1 MKSVLK
7 YIIILLVT
15 VILTLLYGFLIG
27 GEITLLFGF
36 VVFANSMVVLIFFER
51 KFFTKSLIGR
61 IVKIIAVSLLML
73 SFSISLYNVVNES
86 SWKLIERYETEVLD
100 KEVIGGRNYFNEEEL
115 FFISTDG
122 EECSV
127 TIYSKYPHSPGD
139 KIVIDECEGLFGETF
154 YRYRGESE

>member
-36 VVFANSMVVLIFFER
+36 VIFAISMVVLMFFER
-51 KFFTKSLIGR
+51 KSSLKGLIGR
-61 IVKIIAVSLLML
+61 IVKVVAISVLSVAFSLA
-73 SFSISLYNVVNES
+73 LYATVNES
-86 SWKLIERYETEVLD
+86 SWKLIDKYETEVLD
-100 KEVIGGRNYFNEEEL
+100 KEVLGGRHYFGEEEI
-115 FFISTDG
+115 FFISSDG

-139 KIVIDECEGLFGETF
+139 KIVIDECEGLFGEIF
-154 YRYRGESE
+154 YRYCGEAE